1 MPQLLELQ
9 QSSYLV
15 SSIDLLAQ
23 VLILLSF
30 NSYIDEAMFTLTSNF
45 IKVLKNVKRSLLIII
60 VCADLKGFLNDVKP
74 QLQTLIDAEIEKNP
88 YEVLFSLFL

>member
-1 MPQLLELQ
+1 MLQLLELQ

-23 VLILLSF
+23 VLILVTL
-30 NSYIDEAMFTLTSNF
+30 NSYLDEAMFTLALD
-45 IKVLKNVKRSLLIII
+45 IIRVLKNVKRSLLIII

-88 YEVLFSLFL
+88 YEVLSSLFL

>member
-1 MPQLLELQ
+1 MLRLLELQ

-23 VLILLSF
+23 VLVLVTF
-30 NSYIDEAMFTLTSNF
+30 NSYLDEAVFTLALDV

-88 YEVLFSLFL
+88 YEVLFSLFS